1 MTREAM
7 QRRVLLVLSVAQ
19 VLSGFGLAAGI
30 TVGALL
36 AAEMWDSTAAA
47 GLPAL
52 LYTGG
57 AAAASLGIARLS
69 ERFGRR
75 VGLAAGYVGGALGAA
90 GIVVSA
96 TLELAAPMLA
106 CFVVYGAGSAANLQA
121 RFAGA
126 DLAPTARR
134 GSAMAVVLTATTVG
148 GVLGPLAAG
157 ATGDLARGWGI
168 AALAG
173 PFVLAAVAYAA
184 GAAVLWVFL
193 RPDPLLEARA
203 LASAASGLGDE
214 GALEPVKNART
225 VDPVDPHW
233 RSRVGW
239 GIVVMVAGQAVM
251 IAVMT
256 MTPIYMRNHHHA
268 VGTIGLVIALHVAAM
283 YGPSPLSGALVDRFG
298 PWPTAALAGAVL
310 GASGAVAGLAEP
322 TSVVGTAVG
331 LVLLGIGWS
340 LAMVAG
346 STIVTA
352 AAPVAM
358 RPSVQGRS
366 DALIALAGASG
377 AGVSGIVMAAAGFT
391 GLALASGALAIAV
404 MLAAFGS
411 GRKAHAGTMAES

>member
-1 MTREAM
+1 M
-7 QRRVLLVLSVAQ
+7 QRRVLVVLSVAQ

-36 AAEMWDSTAAA
+36 AAELWDSTAAA

-69 ERFGRR
+69 ARYGRR
-75 VGLAAGYVGGALGAA
+75 VGLAAGYLGGALGAT
-90 GIVVSA
+90 GIVISA

-126 DLAPTARR
+126 DLAPASRR
-134 GSAMAVVLTATTVG
+134 GSAMAVVLMATTAG
-148 GVLGPLAAG
+148 GVLGPLLAG
-157 ATGDLARGWGI
+157 ETGDLAQGWGI
-168 AALAG
+168 VALAG
-173 PFVLAAVAYAA
+173 PFLLAAVAYAA
-184 GAAVLWVFL
+184 GAAVLWTFL
-193 RPDPLLEARA
+193 RPDPLLAARA
-203 LASAASGLGDE
+203 LASADSGLGDE
-214 GALEPVKNART
+214 VEPGAASLVGS
-225 VDPVDPHW
+225 VDPVEPNW

-256 MTPIYMRNHHHA
+256 MTPVYMRSHHHA

-283 YGPSPLSGALVDRFG
+283 YGPSPLAGALVDRFG
-298 PWPTAALAGAVL
+298 PWPTAVLAGAVL
-310 GASGAVAGLAEP
+310 GASGAVAGLSDPA
-322 TSVVGTAVG
+322 SVFGTAAG

-346 STIVTA
+346 STVVTA
-352 AAPVAM
+352 AAPIAL

-366 DALIALAGASG
+366 DALIAIAGASG
-377 AGVSGIVMAAAGFT
+377 AGVSGIVMASAGFT

-404 MLAAFGS
+404 MLAAFAS